1 MRLKANRFRHAVLPA
16 RKDRAKVLASRQ
28 TKICTTR
35 DIRRPARTRT
45 GFSSRHHGHCPRRDA
60 LELESWVEGPT
71 PQRHLDGVGLT
82 RCDDAG
88 AGVEAR
94 RPANLRKTSSRTDL
108 DATTG
113 GPYDETPYDGGLRT
127 TKTRRHFTLGMAP

>member
-1 MRLKANRFRHAVLPA
+1 MI
-16 RKDRAKVLASRQ
+16 LALFSQ
-28 TKICTTR
+28 TTT
-35 DIRRPARTRT
+35 IARTST
-45 GFSSRHHGHCPRRDA
+45 A
-60 LELESWVEGPT
+60 LAIRPYRFTEGKAPT
-71 PQRHLDGVGLT
+71 LFTLMMHMAL